1 MLITIHGSKKKTRKQ
16 KEKDSAAWK
25 QQQEKYKAMLNSS
38 TSSKFKSWTPEIK
51 HSLASTLELHKERLP
66 SNLPSKDTGLGVA
79 SKKEA
84 NTYTGDK
91 IIGIGNL
98 HKSNLVP
105 VFKEQDAKDL
115 ASMRR

>member
-16 KEKDSAAWK
+16 REKESTAWK
-25 QQQEKYKAMLNSS
+25 QQQEKYKSMLDSGV
-38 TSSKFKSWTPEIK
+38 SSKFKSWTPEIK
-51 HSLASTLELHKERLP
+51 KSIAYTLDLHKERLP
-66 SNLPSKDTGLGVA
+66 SNLPSKDSGIGVA

-105 VFKEQDAKDL
+105 VFKEEDAKDL